1 MEDRRRQLMFGIN
14 SCFVWYIKDIML
26 GVLIIM
32 ENLSSSYFWKWEME
46 DQRQFMLGIL
56 VALFDIDIKDI
67 MFQVLIIIEF
77 PQLLN

>member
-1 MEDRRRQLMFGIN
+1 
-14 SCFVWYIKDIML
+14 
-26 GVLIIM
+26 
-32 ENLSSSYFWKWEME
+32 
-46 DQRQFMLGIL
+46 MLGIL

>member
-1 MEDRRRQLMFGIN
+1 MEDRRQLMFGIN

-46 DQRQFMLGIL
+46 DQRQFMFGIL